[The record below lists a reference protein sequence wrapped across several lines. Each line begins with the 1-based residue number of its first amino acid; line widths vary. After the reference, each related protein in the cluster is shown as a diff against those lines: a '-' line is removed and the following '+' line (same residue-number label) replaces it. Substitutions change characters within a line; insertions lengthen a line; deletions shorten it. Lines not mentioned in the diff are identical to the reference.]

1 MERIPTILGPTA
13 SGKTSLAIKLARKIN
28 GEIIGLDSRQIYKD
42 IPIGTAQPALN
53 EILKTPH
60 HLIGIK
66 SLSETVSAG
75 QYAKMVKDAISTIK
89 ERKKIPIICGGSGL
103 YFSAVSKGIFK
114 NSVTDKKIRD
124 QLTRRYEKGDA
135 QSMLNELSEIDP
147 EYSKLVHVNNKKR
160 LIRALEIIE
169 STGKSPSLH
178 FQDQK
183 NNPQD
188 LPDLYTIYLDWNKVD
203 LKRRIKIRTSEML
216 ANGWVDEVRN
226 VLQKYPNKTLHP
238 LDSIGFKEIISYL
251 KDELLF
257 EDLENIISIKT
268 NQFARKQVKWFKK
281 EKLDLIIPMLIDY
294 PLTNAIDEIE
304 KNIN

>member
-1 MERIPTILGPTA
+1 M
-13 SGKTSLAIKLARKIN
+13 
-28 GEIIGLDSRQIYKD
+28 LD
-42 IPIGTAQPALN
+42 
-53 EILKTPH
+53 E
-60 HLIGIK
+60 
-66 SLSETVSAG
+66 
-75 QYAKMVKDAISTIK
+75 
-89 ERKKIPIICGGSGL
+89 
-103 YFSAVSKGIFK
+103 
-114 NSVTDKKIRD
+114 
-124 QLTRRYEKGDA
+124 LT
-135 QSMLNELSEIDP
+135 EIDP

-203 LKRRIKIRTSEML
+203 LKRRIEIRTSEML